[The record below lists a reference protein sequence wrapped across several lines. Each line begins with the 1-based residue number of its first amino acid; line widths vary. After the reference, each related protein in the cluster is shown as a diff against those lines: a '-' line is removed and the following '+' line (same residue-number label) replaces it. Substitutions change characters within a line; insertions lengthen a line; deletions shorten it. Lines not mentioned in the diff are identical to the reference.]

1 MKRSLTKLGNLIDV
15 QSFMQEEQMATF
27 VTRDVVSQ
35 SDNNCE
41 LRLVAH
47 SVDGTVLPEELE
59 LLGNVRGNVLEWSRP
74 QVRPDRADH
83 ANKEIGGHA

>member
-1 MKRSLTKLGNLIDV
+1 
-15 QSFMQEEQMATF
+15 MATF
-27 VTRDVVSQ
+27 VTRYVVSQ

-59 LLGNVRGNVLEWSRP
+59 LLGTFAAMYWNGADLKFDLTVLITPTKKLGAVHERNGKS
-74 QVRPDRADH
+74 
-83 ANKEIGGHA
+83 